1 MSTEKTL
8 NIGFGNRAIVSRV
21 VGVLVP
27 GSSPIRR
34 LREDAKKIGKL
45 SNATHGRKC
54 RSILIMDSGHLILSS
69 VHADTLCSRFEA
81 ISFEPE
87 ENGSKLVASRIVA
100 ILVSGSSSV
109 DRMKADAKKSG
120 RIVDATRGKKCRSI
134 LLADSGH
141 LILSA
146 IHPDTLSLRFET
158 FSKEISD
165 EGKEKSHRRA
175 KRHRSS

>member
-109 DRMKADAKKSG
+109 DRMKAEAGFSPM
-120 RIVDATRGKKCRSI
+120 VVATGGLACH
-134 LLADSGH
+134 LADASRTIDEADELLTLTGLK
-141 LILSA
+141 LIHDLNQ
-146 IHPDTLSLRFET
+146 
-158 FSKEISD
+158 
-165 EGKEKSHRRA
+165 
-175 KRHRSS
+175 